1 MRPLKISSQDHQDST
16 CGAIFDTFGAAF
28 QKAIDAVAETIEDVA
43 SLINDFDQ
51 MNVNNDRTVAKK
63 VAAKTAIRP
72 YAPHKTYSLKI
83 PPKSNVSPNALAQLA
98 KTHPG
103 IRTIILDGNSLTSAH
118 LAALQPF
125 KMLNSLS
132 LVGCQ
137 LKDSDLLPLQG
148 LNSLHTLNLSANT
161 QLRGTLFNKVLPQSL
176 TSLSCDACDLSDEAV
191 AKCAHLKELV
201 YASFAANTRITGQ
214 RLLSLPKSLHEL
226 NLNFCSIH
234 DEHVAQLMYHLNLR
248 TLCVTNNPDVTGKHF
263 YFLESLETLN
273 CSNCPISSTDFP
285 TKLQKL
291 LHTMQFTQSQ
301 AEALIKRCPQ
311 LKEAI
316 LDSFSNEKIIRTH
329 FGTTGNNL
337 ILAFQKRLQEA
348 FKDKSIK
355 IVLIPNTHYFTILHS
370 EKYALDDL
378 KKILDDVPSCLEG
391 GSGWKITQLQ
401 ENAQRSNKLFKFVSV
416 CTGRSYEWIQTCDAM
431 YESSPLFKTAMLT
444 NLVFQM
450 MLNPCPYI
458 STKVMNQFQKY
469 ASSLELEYKF

>member
-1 MRPLKISSQDHQDST
+1 MRPLKITSQDPQDSS
-16 CGAIFDTFGAAF
+16 CGTIFDTFGAAF
-28 QKAIDAVAETIEDVA
+28 QKAIDAVAETVEDVV
-43 SLINDFDQ
+43 SLIDDFGQ

-63 VAAKTAIRP
+63 VAEKTAITP
-72 YAPHKTYSLKI
+72 YAPHKNYSLKV
-83 PPKSNVSPNALAQLA
+83 PPKSNISPNALAQLA
-98 KTHPG
+98 KTQPG
-103 IRTIILDGNSLTSAH
+103 IRSVILDGNSLTAEH
-118 LAALQPF
+118 LAALQKF
-125 KMLNSLS
+125 KALNSLS

-148 LNSLHTLNLSANT
+148 LSSLHTLNLSANT
-161 QLRGTLFNKVLPQSL
+161 QLRGTLFHKVLPQSL
-176 TSLSCDACDLSDEAV
+176 RSLSCDACDLSDEAV
-191 AKCAHLKELV
+191 AKCTHLKELV
-201 YASFAANTRITGQ
+201 YASFAANTRLTGQ
-214 RLLSLPKSLHEL
+214 RLFSLPKSLHEL

-234 DEHVAQLMYHLNLR
+234 DEHMAQLMYHLNLR

-291 LHTMQFTQSQ
+291 LHTMQFTESQ
-301 AEALIKRCPQ
+301 AEALVKRCPQ
-311 LKEAI
+311 LKEAV
-316 LDSFSNEKIIRTH
+316 LDNFSNEKSIRTN

-337 ILAFQKRLQEA
+337 IAAFQKRLQEA
-348 FKDKSIK
+348 FKDKNIK

-378 KKILDDVPSCLEG
+378 KEILDNVPSCLEG
-391 GSGWKITQLQ
+391 GSGWKIAQLQ
-401 ENAQRSNKLFKFVSV
+401 ESAQRSNKLFKLVSV
-416 CTGRSYEWIQTCDAM
+416 CGGRSYEWIHTCDAI

-450 MLNPCPYI
+450 IMNPCPYI

-469 ASSLELEYKF
+469 ISLS